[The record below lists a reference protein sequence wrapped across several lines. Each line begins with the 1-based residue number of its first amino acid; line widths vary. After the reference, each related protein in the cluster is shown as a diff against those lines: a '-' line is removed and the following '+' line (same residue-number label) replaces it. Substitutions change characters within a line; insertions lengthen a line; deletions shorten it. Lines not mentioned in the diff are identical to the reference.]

1 MSFAGGTGQTPDKL
15 YYDITITN
23 LQTKTTPPPIA
34 YFNESR
40 NTPFVYKP
48 EDYYFSIIRFTL
60 DTPTLP
66 VFVPDIVPFS
76 SNRDLTIYTFTLS
89 WTNPVAP
96 FQTFTQQTPVTF
108 IPQDKEATPP
118 SPPSSTTNGLQNN
131 LGGYYNIYNYQ
142 YWIYLC
148 NNALTQCFNDLN
160 TQVTGAGL
168 ALPTTNAP
176 VLNFD
181 TQNNIGI
188 LIADQA
194 GYDYTVSD
202 HIKIYFN
209 PAMYQLFS
217 SFPVI
222 IENLTTST
230 LGINLLIDTN
240 TFGGSNLVQYPPTSP
255 TYTAIQVF
263 QEYSTIALWTPI
275 TSIVFC
281 SNTLPIVPNQVSA
294 PLLFLDG
301 RVLTSGNNSNIAQ
314 VITDFVSDT
323 GIYKPNIVY
332 NPQAEYRLIELQG
345 NRPLTNVDVTIFW
358 KNRVGELIPFR
369 LSSGSTATIKV
380 LFTKKGA
387 VTKDRSAYY

>member
-1 MSFAGGTGQTPDKL
+1 MSFSGSSGQTPDKL

-23 LQTKTTPPPIA
+23 LQTQTTPPPVA

-40 NTPFVYKP
+40 NTPFVYDP
-48 EDYYFSIIRFTL
+48 SSYYFSIIRFTL

-66 VFVPDIVPFS
+66 VFQPDIQPYQG
-76 SNRDLTIYTFTLS
+76 DKDKTIYSFTLQ
-89 WTNPVAP
+89 WTNPIAP
-96 FQTFTQQTPVTF
+96 FQTFTQQTYVNF
-108 IPQDKEATPP
+108 IPQDKEAVVPRPP
-118 SPPSSTTNGLQNN
+118 NGTVNGLQNN
-131 LGGYYNIYNYQ
+131 TTGYYNIYNYQ

-148 NNALTQCFNDLN
+148 NLALTQCFNDLN
-160 TQVTGAGL
+160 SQVVGAGL
-168 ALPTTNAP
+168 VLPTANAP

-181 TQNNIGI
+181 TQNSIAI

-194 GYDYTVSD
+194 GYDTTSADY
-202 HIKIYFN
+202 IKIFFN

-217 SFPVI
+217 SFPVVI
-222 IENLTTST
+222 NNLTSPT
-230 LGINLLIDTN
+230 LGINLQIDTN
-240 TFGGSNLVQYPPTSP
+240 TFGGSTLVQYPPVSP

-294 PLLFLDG
+294 PLLFYDG
-301 RVLTSGNNSNIAQ
+301 RIITSGNNSNIAQ

-323 GIYKPNIVY
+323 GVYKPNIVY

-345 NRPLTNVDVTIFW
+345 NRPLTNVDVSIFW
-358 KNRVGELIPFR
+358 KNRLGELTPFR

-380 LFTKKGA
+380 LFTKKGSD
-387 VTKDRSAYY
+387 KK

>member
-23 LQTKTTPPPIA
+23 LQTKTTPPPIVS
-34 YFNESR
+34 FNESR
-40 NTPFVYKP
+40 NIPFVYKP

-66 VFVPDIVPFS
+66 ILTPDIVPFS
-76 SNRDLTIYTFTLS
+76 SNRNLTIYSFTLQ

-96 FQTFTQQTPVTF
+96 FQTFTEQTPIIF
-108 IPQDKEATPP
+108 IPQDKQAALPNPP
-118 SPPSSTTNGLQNN
+118 SLTSNGLQNN
-131 LGGYYNIYNYQ
+131 LGGYYDIYNYQ
-142 YWIYLC
+142 YWIFLC
-148 NNALTQCFNDLN
+148 NNTLTQCFNHLN
-160 TQVTGAGL
+160 TQVL
-168 ALPTTNAP
+168 AAVLSLPTVNAP
-176 VLNFD
+176 VLTFD

-188 LIADQA
+188 LNADQA
-194 GYDYTVSD
+194 GYDYTVSN

-209 PAMYQLFS
+209 PALYQLFS

-222 IENLTTST
+222 IENITSPS
-230 LGINLLIDTN
+230 LGLNLLIDTN
-240 TFGGSNLVQYPPTSP
+240 TFGGSNLVSYPPISP

-275 TSIVFC
+275 TSIVFT
-281 SNTLPIVPNQVSA
+281 SSTLPIIPNQVSA
-294 PLLFLDG
+294 PLLFFDG
-301 RVLTSGNNSNIAQ
+301 RIITNGNNSNISQ
-314 VITDFVSDT
+314 IITDIVSDT

-345 NRPLTNVDVTIFW
+345 NRPLNNIDISIFF

-369 LSSGSTATIKV
+369 LSSGSTATVKI
-380 LFTKKGA
+380 LFTKKGSQ
-387 VTKDRSAYY
+387 TKDRNY

>member
-1 MSFAGGTGQTPDKL
+1 MSFQGATGQTPDKL

-23 LQTKTTPPPIA
+23 LQTRTTPPPVA

-66 VFVPDIVPFS
+66 IFTPDIEPYQG
-76 SNRDLTIYTFTLS
+76 DKDKTIYSFTLQ
-89 WTNPVAP
+89 WTNPIAP
-96 FQTFTQQTPVTF
+96 FQTFTQQTFVNF
-108 IPQDKEATPP
+108 IPQDKEAVVPRPP
-118 SPPSSTTNGLQNN
+118 NGTVNGLQNN
-131 LGGYYNIYNYQ
+131 STGYYNIYNYQ

-148 NNALTQCFNDLN
+148 NLTFTQCFNDLN
-160 TQVTGAGL
+160 AQVVGAGL
-168 ALPTTNAP
+168 TLPTTNAP

-181 TQNNIGI
+181 TQNDIAI
-188 LIADQA
+188 LIADQT
-194 GYDYTVSD
+194 GYDTTSSD
-202 HIKIYFN
+202 YIKIFFN

-222 IENLTTST
+222 INNLTSPT
-230 LGINLLIDTN
+230 LGINLQIDTN
-240 TFGGSNLVQYPPTSP
+240 TFGGSSLVQYPPVSP

-263 QEYSTIALWTPI
+263 QEYSTVALWTPI

-294 PLLFLDG
+294 PLLFYDG
-301 RVLTSGNNSNIAQ
+301 RIITNGNNSNIAQ

-345 NRPLTNVDVTIFW
+345 NRPLTNVDVSIFW
-358 KNRVGELIPFR
+358 KNRLGELTPFR
-369 LSSGSTATIKV
+369 LSSGSTATIKI
-380 LFTKKGA
+380 LFTKKGSD
-387 VTKDRSAYY
+387 KK

>member
-34 YFNESR
+34 SFNESR
-40 NTPFVYKP
+40 NIPFVYKP
-48 EDYYFSIIRFTL
+48 EDYFFSIIRFTL

-66 VFVPDIVPFS
+66 ILTPDIVPFS
-76 SNRDLTIYTFTLS
+76 SNRNLTIYSFTLQ

-96 FQTFTQQTPVTF
+96 FQTFTEQTPIIF
-108 IPQDKEATPP
+108 IPQDQQADLPNPP
-118 SPPSSTTNGLQNN
+118 SLTSNGLQNN

-142 YWIYLC
+142 YWIFLC
-148 NNALTQCFNDLN
+148 NNTLTQCFNDLN
-160 TQVTGAGL
+160 TQVLAAGL
-168 ALPTTNAP
+168 SLPTVNAP
-176 VLNFD
+176 VLTFD

-188 LIADQA
+188 LNADQA

-209 PAMYQLFS
+209 PALFQLFS

-222 IENLTTST
+222 IENITSPS
-230 LGINLLIDTN
+230 LGLNLLIDTN
-240 TFGGSNLVQYPPTSP
+240 TFGGSNLVSYPPISP

-275 TSIVFC
+275 TSIVFT
-281 SNTLPIVPNQVSA
+281 SSTLPIIPNQVSA
-294 PLLFLDG
+294 PLLFFDG
-301 RVLTSGNNSNIAQ
+301 RIITNGNNSNISQ
-314 VITDFVSDT
+314 IITDIVSDT

-345 NRPLTNVDVTIFW
+345 NRPLNNVDISIFY

-369 LSSGSTATIKV
+369 LSSGSTATVKI
-380 LFTKKGA
+380 LFTKKGSQ
-387 VTKDRSAYY
+387 TKDRNY